1 MTFNA
6 FYGWCVFAMYMPFL
20 AIVLILC
27 HYFALRLRWRLSR
40 RGFCPSVLALGMA
53 FQFMQVFHR
62 PSMEHVLEAK
72 QEDDADEDDNGDPDA
87 PHKHLH
93 RQLRRI
99 RRGQHVDRLQV
110 RL

>member
-1 MTFNA
+1 MSANQ
-6 FYGWCVFAMYMPFL
+6 FYGWCVFAMYLPLL

-27 HYFALRLRWRLSR
+27 HYGMLRVRWRLFR
-40 RGFCPSVLALGMA
+40 RGFCPSALALVMA

-62 PSMEHVLEAK
+62 PSMAHVLEEK
-72 QEDDADEDDNGDPDA
+72 QKADADEDDRGGPDS

-99 RRGQHVDRLQV
+99 RRGQQVDRLQV